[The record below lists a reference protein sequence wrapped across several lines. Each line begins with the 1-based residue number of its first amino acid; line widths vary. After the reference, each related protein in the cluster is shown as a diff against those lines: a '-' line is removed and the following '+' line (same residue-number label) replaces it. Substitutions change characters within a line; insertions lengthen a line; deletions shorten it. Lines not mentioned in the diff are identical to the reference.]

1 MVALLAGDG
10 KSTVVPAKRAAEW
23 WVEVI
28 DHPSE
33 LASRSA
39 MWDDLAWNAIEPN
52 PFYEAALLIPAME
65 RFPDARVSV
74 ALVYRSGARVKDS
87 AELCGLFPFVTE
99 RRGWLTVRSLW
110 KHIYCF
116 LCTPLIRQ
124 GVAIETLRTLW
135 NWLEADSKGPAVWS
149 LPHIAAEG
157 PFQQALVDVMR
168 ERQAL
173 SFVSHQYNRALLRPG
188 DDAESYCAAHMTC
201 HNRQELRRQRRR
213 LQEQGRID
221 VRWSDPNDDMTP
233 WIDHFLALESGG
245 WKGREQS
252 ALAAAQADAEYFRS
266 IVTNAGLNHQVGFLG
281 LFLDDRPIALKVN
294 FLSGAGSFAFKIA
307 FDESLAKFSPG
318 VQLELENIEWVH
330 QQRGIEWMD
339 SCAKPDHFMISRL
352 WGQQRTIQHLYLST
366 GRRTGDLAVGLMPA
380 LRAVR
385 HVFRRQ
391 KPTSKPIT
399 PASPAGTPR

>member
-10 KSTVVPAKRAAEW
+10 KSTVAPTKRAAEW

-28 DHPSE
+28 DHSSE
-33 LASRSA
+33 LAARSA

-52 PFYEAALLIPAME
+52 PFYEAPLLIPAME
-65 RFPDARVSV
+65 RFPDTKVSV
-74 ALVYRSGARVKDS
+74 ALVYRSGARASDS

-99 RRGWLTVRSLW
+99 RRGLLTVRSLW

-124 GVAIETLRTLW
+124 GVAVETLRTLW
-135 NWLEADSKGPAVWS
+135 NWLEADRKGAAVWS
-149 LPHIAAEG
+149 LPHITGEG
-157 PFQQALVDVMR
+157 PFQQALIDVMR
-168 ERQAL
+168 ERHA
-173 SFVSHQYNRALLRPG
+173 VSYVAHQYNRAMLRPA
-188 DDAESYCAAHMTC
+188 DDAESYCAANMTC
-201 HNRQELRRQRRR
+201 HNRQELRHQRRR
-213 LQEQGRID
+213 LQEQGRVE
-221 VRWSDPNDDMTP
+221 VRWSNPHDDLTN
-233 WIDHFLALESGG
+233 WIDQFLALESAG

-252 ALAAAQADAEYFRS
+252 ALAAAEADARYFRS
-266 IVTNAGLNHQVGFLG
+266 IVVNAAEQHQVGFLG
-281 LFLDDRPIALKVN
+281 LFLDDRPIALKIN

-318 VQLELENIEWVH
+318 VQLELENIDWVH

-366 GRRTGDLAVGLMPA
+366 GRRIGDLVVGLMPA
-380 LRAVR
+380 VRALRQA
-385 HVFRRQ
+385 FRR
-391 KPTSKPIT
+391 KSVKKKSHP
-399 PASPAGTPR
+399 SPAGTPP